1 MVIIHIRCFVN
12 SCVEKHSSVKA
23 RSFSNA
29 EGAAVALTNCTLM
42 YYRRILRGVY
52 VDKRLYDARVDERVD
67 ISKQINDVTV
77 VSRYG

>member
-1 MVIIHIRCFVN
+1 MFAN
-12 SCVEKHSSVKA
+12 SCVEKHSSVGA
-23 RSFSNA
+23 GSFSNA
-29 EGAAVALTNCTLM
+29 EVALTNCTLV